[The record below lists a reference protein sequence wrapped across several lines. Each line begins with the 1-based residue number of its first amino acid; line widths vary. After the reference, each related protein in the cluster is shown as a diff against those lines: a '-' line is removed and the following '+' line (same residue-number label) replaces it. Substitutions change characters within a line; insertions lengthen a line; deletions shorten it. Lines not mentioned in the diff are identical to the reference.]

1 MPILAVSPESEYA
14 NEAKLIVCL
23 LGAGL
28 DRYHLR
34 KPEWGAARCAGL
46 IAEIPCELHRRISI
60 HQHHELAETFE
71 VGLHFKEEVAARAS
85 ACHVESKLEVDGA
98 SRFSS
103 RSVHQLDAIDVHLE
117 GYDYAFLSPVFPSI
131 SKPGYW
137 AQWTEAKLRGA
148 LVLPRM
154 AQVYALGGITA
165 CNVDRALEFGFDG
178 VVLHGS
184 LWQSTDPLAAFEA
197 FRKEAV

>member
-1 MPILAVSPESEYA
+1 MQVLAVSPESEYA

-34 KPEWGAARCAGL
+34 KPAWGAARCAGL

-60 HQHHELAETFE
+60 HQHYELAEAFE

-85 ACHVESKLEVDGA
+85 ACHVESKPEVDGA

-103 RSVHQLDAIDVHLE
+103 LSLHQLDDLNVHLK

-131 SKPGYW
+131 SKPGYQ
-137 AQWTEAKLRGA
+137 AQWTEANLRAA
-148 LVLPRM
+148 LALPRV
-154 AQVYALGGITA
+154 AQIYALGGITVA
-165 CNVDRALEFGFDG
+165 NVDRALEFGFDG

-184 LWQSTDPLAAFEA
+184 LWQSTDPLATFAA
-197 FRKEAV
+197 FRKEPA

>member
-14 NEAKLIVCL
+14 NEAKLITSL

-34 KPEWGAARCAGL
+34 KPEWDAARCAGL
-46 IAEIPCELHRRISI
+46 LAEIRCELHRCISI
-60 HQHHELAETFE
+60 HQHHELAERFD

-85 ACHVESKLEVDGA
+85 ACHVESKPELDGA

-103 RSVHQLDAIDVHLE
+103 LSLHQLDDLNVHLA

-131 SKPGYW
+131 SKPGYQ
-137 AQWTEAKLRGA
+137 AQWSDANLRAA
-148 LVLPRM
+148 LALPRV

-165 CNVDRALEFGFDG
+165 ANVDRALEFGFDG

-184 LWQSTDPLAAFEA
+184 LWQSTDPLAVFEA
-197 FRKEAV
+197 FRKEAA